1 MTHVHKAIFPAILE
15 MKHEVDVGL
24 PESAAVAAA
33 IPSLVEAM
41 SKTMACQEMCHAT
54 VATCS
59 CGNAT
64 LTFGEAL
71 ENAEVNDQGFAD
83 LGLQMLGQKFSDT
96 LFAKIWDKPVCDI
109 FTPKDDPTFAGEC
122 DDAVVKADSC
132 TSDAFCDGLSD
143 KKKKSAES
151 VIATQIARS
160 IFGFVDGPAGILKQ
174 GKTVVAQVMSRR
186 SSRWLSS
193 LKSRPS
199 VNTSW
204 LPFVAC

>member
-15 MKHEVDVGL
+15 MKKEVDTGF

-33 IPSLVEAM
+33 IPSLVGEM

-71 ENAEVNDQGFAD
+71 ENAEANDKGFAD
-83 LGLQMLGQKFSDT
+83 LGLQMLGQNFSDT
-96 LFAKIWDKPVCDI
+96 LFGKIWDKPVCDI
-109 FTPKDDPTFAGEC
+109 FTSKDDPMFAGEC
-122 DDAVVKADSC
+122 DADVIAANNC
-132 TSDAFCDGLSD
+132 TSDAFCEGLSD
-143 KKKKSAES
+143 TKKKSAES

-174 GKTVVAQVMSRR
+174 GTTVAQVMSPHN
-186 SSRWLSS
+186 S
-193 LKSRPS
+193 
-199 VNTSW
+199 
-204 LPFVAC
+204 